1 MSWTLIAM
9 RNSER
14 QDAFSELQALY
25 RQGRLAQALLISAE
39 PERSLMLRDLL
50 GRLWLCEGTQDA
62 ACTCRSCQTALEH
75 HPDWIE
81 LNPTSKTIHIDDVR
95 LAVSTMTVAPTWSP
109 AKVIALYPADA
120 LGREAANYLLKHL
133 EEPPRFAQYLLL
145 TNAPDGILPT
155 VKSRLQHWR
164 LVGEEKT
171 MVAEDQGNLLGRLK
185 HEKLTSKIL
194 VQACYWV
201 RDQYYTT
208 HETDWLSVWEAII
221 EASGQL
227 DLNGNE
233 DLVRAR
239 ILRSWPTRYA
249 R

>member
-1 MSWTLIAM
+1 M

-14 QDAFSELQALY
+14 RDAFPELKDLY
-25 RQGRLAQALLISAE
+25 RQGSLAQALLISVE
-39 PERSLMLRDLL
+39 PERQLMLRDFL
-50 GRLWLCEGTQDA
+50 GRLWLCEATQEAD
-62 ACTCRSCQTALEH
+62 CTCRSCQTPLH
-75 HPDWIE
+75 SHPDWIE
-81 LNPTSKTIHIDDVR
+81 LNPTSKIIRIEEVR
-95 LAVSTMTVAPTWSP
+95 MAVSTMQVAPTWSP
-109 AKVIALYPADA
+109 SKVIALYPADT

-133 EEPPRFAQYLLL
+133 EEPPRFAQYLLV

-155 VKSRLQHWR
+155 VKSRLQYWR
-164 LVGEEKT
+164 LVGDRKNLA
-171 MVAEDQGNLLGRLK
+171 AENRSNLLEILR

-208 HETDWLSVWEAII
+208 HETEWLSVWEAIM
-221 EASGQL
+221 EASFQL
-227 DLNGNE
+227 DSNGNE

-239 ILRSWPTRYA
+239 ILRSWPTTRSA